1 MSRRGKSLF
10 LEVPGQVD
18 MSSNG
23 KNKPQESKICVL
35 GCAGVGKSALVVRFL
50 TKRFIWEYDPTLEC
64 TYKHQAVVDD
74 EQVSMEIL
82 DTAGQEWT
90 IHRDGHVRWADGF
103 VIVYAVNDRHSFEEL
118 SHIKQNIDDI
128 KKTNALCVLVSN
140 KNDLLHEIH
149 VPNSEGER
157 LSTDWACAFFETSAS
172 DGGDEIPELF
182 YELHREIRRRKM
194 IDNKPRRR
202 SSAAQM
208 RNVLTKMFKQNNN
221 KITSPI

>member
-1 MSRRGKSLF
+1 M
-10 LEVPGQVD
+10 
-18 MSSNG
+18 
-23 KNKPQESKICVL
+23 
-35 GCAGVGKSALVVRFL
+35 
-50 TKRFIWEYDPTLEC
+50 
-64 TYKHQAVVDD
+64 
-74 EQVSMEIL
+74 
-82 DTAGQEWT
+82 
-90 IHRDGHVRWADGF
+90 
-103 VIVYAVNDRHSFEEL
+103 IVYAVNDRHSFEEL

-157 LSTDWACAFFETSAS
+157 LSTDWACGFFETSAS